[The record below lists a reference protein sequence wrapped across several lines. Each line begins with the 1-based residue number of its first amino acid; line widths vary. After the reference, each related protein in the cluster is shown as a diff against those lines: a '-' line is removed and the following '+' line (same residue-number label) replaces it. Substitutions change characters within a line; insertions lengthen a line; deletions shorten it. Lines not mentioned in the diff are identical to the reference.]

1 MPPRVDEIVNG
12 NLYLMH
18 QDGTY
23 VKLSD
28 IRNFDIGSSEPPDY
42 KYAKGGKITYEDAP
56 LFKYHPDSPI
66 DYLPVSLEASFT
78 GKMNVS
84 KRKLYMALVGL
95 TERQQRLVIRRMERM
110 RREELKTGIRYKN
123 KLVQA
128 CMEIK
133 NKGNSVFFNF
143 LNNY

>member
-1 MPPRVDEIVNG
+1 MDEIANG

-23 VKLSD
+23 AKLSD
-28 IRNFDIGSSEPPDY
+28 IKDFDIGSSEPPDWEH
-42 KYAKGGKITYEDAP
+42 ASLFTYQS
-56 LFKYHPDSPI
+56 SPQI
-66 DYLPVSLEASFT
+66 DYVPTSLEASFT
-78 GKMNVS
+78 CKMNVN
-84 KRKLYMALVGL
+84 KKKIYMALVGL

-128 CMEIK
+128 CMEIQ

-143 LNNY
+143 LNNH